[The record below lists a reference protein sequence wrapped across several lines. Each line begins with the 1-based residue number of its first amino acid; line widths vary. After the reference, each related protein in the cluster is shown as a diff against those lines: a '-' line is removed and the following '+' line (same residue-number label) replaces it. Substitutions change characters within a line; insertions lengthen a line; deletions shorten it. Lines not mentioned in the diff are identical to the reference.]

1 MAFDYFKGWTPDQ
14 TPTPEDVNRRAALAK
29 TLLGNQLPAQNWLG
43 VLADALSGAGSAS
56 LNSQAADEQTA
67 GRNASNAQIG
77 QLLAPGTTP
86 DPGAM
91 IAAAGNGFMND
102 TQSGLV
108 GDLFKRKLGIGETY
122 YGTPII
128 TTDAQGKQHLYQ
140 PGSLGDTRE
149 MNFGGN
155 TPAPAQTFLNT
166 QTGYQAVPTRAGV
179 ALPGGAPGAGVPV
192 AAPGAPAPGGGA
204 PSPGPLAPLP
214 PQIPI
219 NNAQAKS
226 DEAFGT
232 ASGTQAANAPINLQA
247 EQQGVQTLD
256 NQHQIASSAI
266 SDALKSASGF
276 TTGTLGAVL
285 NSVPGTPAYD
295 LKQKLTTLQAIVGF
309 QTLQAIRNA
318 SKTGGGLGQI
328 SDFEERLLSAVQ
340 GSFDPGQSPQQF
352 VGNLQNLQKTLDQ
365 LSDQAHQNYQ
375 QDYARGSKAPPA
387 APALG
392 SNTPLPAVVQNVPAP
407 TPGPGTGGKTFTYNP
422 ATGQLE

>member
-1 MAFDYFKGWTPDQ
+1 VGVVAFDYFKGWTADQ

-29 TLLGNQLPAQNWLG
+29 TLLGNQIQAQNPLG
-43 VLADALSGAGSAS
+43 VIADALAGAGSAS
-56 LNSQAADEQTA
+56 LNSQAAEEQTA
-67 GRNASNAQIG
+67 GRNASNAQIA

-91 IAAAGNGFMND
+91 IGAAGNGFMND

-128 TTDAQGKQHLYQ
+128 TTDAQGNQHLYQ

-155 TPAPAQTFLNT
+155 TPAPQQTFLNT
-166 QTGYQAVPTRAGV
+166 GTGFQAVPNRAGV
-179 ALPGGAPGAGVPV
+179 ALPG
-192 AAPGAPAPGGGA
+192 AAPGGATPADGASPAGGA
-204 PSPGPLAPLP
+204 PVPLAPLP

-266 SDALKSASGF
+266 KDALNSASGF
-276 TTGTLGAVL
+276 TTGTLGSVL

-407 TPGPGTGGKTFTYNP
+407 TPGPGAGGKTFTYNP